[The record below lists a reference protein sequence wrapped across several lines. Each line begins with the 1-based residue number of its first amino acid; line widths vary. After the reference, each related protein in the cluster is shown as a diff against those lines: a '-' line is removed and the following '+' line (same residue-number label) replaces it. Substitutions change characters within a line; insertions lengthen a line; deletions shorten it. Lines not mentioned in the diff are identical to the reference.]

1 MRTCARMIGAT
12 GTLLALC
19 GTASAGPGTPGPGTP
34 GPKSDTPARP
44 STGFKYVGSSHPE
57 LGGFTDDFEAYAVGG
72 GMAGQGGWA
81 LWYSGGGDVL
91 VVDDPVASGSRAVRA
106 IGGTDIANR
115 QAITSGVWEFTIQT
129 YVPSDITPGF
139 GAGIIMLNQYGDPN
153 IDNWSMQL
161 MLNENFFSGSQLEP
175 FMIESQW
182 DGALL
187 PLVLD
192 EWVEVRAVIDLDNDS
207 WDSWYNGEV
216 LAEDLI
222 WTDNGFGSGPG
233 IPEIAVFNLWS
244 SGTDEIYF
252 DDVSLIE
259 ATSCICDQ
267 FDTSSGVGVCDIF
280 DFLGFQDAFVQGDP
294 SACDLDT
301 STGVGVC
308 DIFDFLGFQDAFVVG
323 CP

>member
-1 MRTCARMIGAT
+1 MRTVSRKGIVSTAALFAVCGAASGGPT
-12 GTLLALC
+12 GPGAPGDTRQGPASDGFKFL
-19 GTASAGPGTPGPGTP
+19 GSAGQVI
-34 GPKSDTPARP
+34 D
-44 STGFKYVGSSHPE
+44 
-57 LGGFTDDFEAYAVGG
+57 GGFSDDFEAYAAGG
-72 GMAGQGGWA
+72 GMAGQGGWE
-81 LWYSGGGDVL
+81 LWYSGGGDVRI
-91 VVDDPVASGSRAVRA
+91 VDNPTNSGRRAARA

-115 QAITSGVWEFTIQT
+115 QQITSGVWEFTIQT
-129 YVPSDITPGF
+129 YVPSTITAGL

-161 MLNENFFSGSQLEP
+161 MLNENFFSNSQPLP

-182 DGALL
+182 DGAVL

-192 EWVEVRAVIDLDNDS
+192 EWVEVRALIDLDNDT

-222 WTDNGFGSGPG
+222 WTSNGFSSGPG
-233 IPEIAVFNLWS
+233 ITEIAVFNLWS

-252 DDVSLIE
+252 DDVVLQE
-259 ATSCICDQ
+259 AGGCICDT
-267 FDTSSGVGVCDIF
+267 F
-280 DFLGFQDAFVQGDP
+280 
-294 SACDLDT
+294 DT

-308 DIFDFLGFQDAFVVG
+308 DIFDFLGFQDAFVGGDPAACGLDGDPACTVFDFLEFQDLFVAG